1 MIRPDPLNPC
11 YRRSVF
17 FWLEGCQTVSQK
29 ESRRKIMK
37 SFLKILTVPVALG
50 TFGVLLWLENRRPLR
65 NSVES
70 KIVRSGRNLTVAGI
84 AAVALQL
91 FEQPVVNPLTE
102 FVERKNVGLLKIV
115 KLPKWME
122 TILAVVLMDYTLYL
136 WHVLTHRLPILW
148 RFHLVHHV
156 DLDLDAST
164 AIRFHFG
171 ELMISVLWRAAQIV
185 VIGVSPTSFAAWQLF
200 LFPSILFQHSNVRL
214 PPDLDEKLSRFMV
227 TPRLHGIHHSDVQTE
242 TDSNWSSGLTV
253 WDRLHGT
260 FKNDVNQEEIVIGVP
275 AYQNADDVVLTR
287 ILSLPF
293 ETQKDD
299 WLLGESSEAF
309 KQLR

>member
-1 MIRPDPLNPC
+1 
-11 YRRSVF
+11 
-17 FWLEGCQTVSQK
+17 
-29 ESRRKIMK
+29 MK
-37 SFLKILTVPVALG
+37 SFLKIITVPIALG
-50 TFGVLLWLENRRPLR
+50 TFGFLIWLENRRPLR

-70 KIVRSGRNLTVAGI
+70 KIVRSGRNLSVAGI

-91 FEQPVVNPLTE
+91 FEQPVVKPLTE
-102 FVERKNVGLLKIV
+102 LVERKNLGLLKII
-115 KLPKWME
+115 KLPKWLE

-136 WHVLTHRLPILW
+136 WHVLTHRMPILW

-171 ELMISVLWRAAQIV
+171 ELLISVLWRAMQIV
-185 VIGVSPTSFAAWQLF
+185 VIGVSPRSFAAWQLF
-200 LFPSILFQHSNVRL
+200 LFPSILFHHSNVRL
-214 PPDLDEKLSRFMV
+214 SPDLERKLSRFIV
-227 TPRLHGIHHSDVQTE
+227 TPQLHGIHHSDVQTE

-260 FKNDVNQEEIVIGVP
+260 FKTDVPQEKIVIGVP
-275 AYQNADDVVLTR
+275 AYQNADEV
-287 ILSLPF
+287 ILKKILQQPF
-293 ETQKDD
+293 EKQKND
-299 WLLGESSEAF
+299 WQFSESSEN